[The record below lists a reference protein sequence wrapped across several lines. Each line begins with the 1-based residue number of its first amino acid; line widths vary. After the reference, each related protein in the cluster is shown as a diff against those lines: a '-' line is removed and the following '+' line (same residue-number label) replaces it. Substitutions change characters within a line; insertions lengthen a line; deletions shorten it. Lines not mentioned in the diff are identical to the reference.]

1 VLGQRRIP
9 RGGDDEIDPSGKP
22 AVALLRLY
30 RWQIG
35 REGSTFD
42 HGGVPLSVSGNE
54 ALDNEFLSEHNAL
67 RRVLRHIVTPR

>member
-1 VLGQRRIP
+1 MLGQRRPP
-9 RGGDDEIDPSGKP
+9 RGSDDETGPSGKP

-30 RWQIG
+30 RWQIE

-42 HGGVPLSVSGNE
+42 HGGVPLSVPGNE
-54 ALDNEFLSEHNAL
+54 ALDNGFLSEHNGL